1 MLGSIFEC
9 VCEGQDVL
17 TAVSE
22 MNQETN
28 LVTLGTESIA
38 KRKQVDPLS
47 FCFLHVT
54 LVERQ
59 EVKLGEAAR
68 LLQAPRPSSSV
79 GGSRVSPVFCKL
91 GG

>member
-1 MLGSIFEC
+1 MLGSVFEC
-9 VCEGQDVL
+9 ICEGQDVL

-22 MNQETN
+22 MSQETN

-38 KRKQVDPLS
+38 ERTHVDPLS
-47 FCFLHVT
+47 LCFLHVT

-68 LLQAPRPSSSV
+68 LLQALRPSSSV
-79 GGSRVSPVFCKL
+79 GGSWVSPVSCKL